1 MMTETCFRVTID
13 KNEDNS
19 TLPQETITPL
29 FFEKLLIHYLFKDLE
44 IRDQLIP
51 YLDPKVFN
59 DSDNIDLVKNI
70 NNFLELHEKF
80 PSINDLK
87 VFIRSAD
94 TLKHLMDVMNIDT
107 SEFDK
112 SFILGELEE
121 FYKKALILDVLVE
134 MREGL
139 DSATRKL
146 SSSPDKLRDALSFT
160 FDSKIGISLLDDGK
174 DLFAAM
180 HDIDRVIS
188 SGLKSLDK
196 LIEGG
201 FHEKSLS
208 LILAQANLGKS
219 LIMCSLAVS
228 ALLQNKNILYISLE
242 MSEEKISERML
253 ANLFDIQMDLLKMM
267 GEERFL
273 SKLKEIQ
280 TTIRSRLMIVAY
292 PPKSVNANRIR
303 AILKDLE
310 IKKKYKPDMVFI
322 DYLGLM
328 IPNSS
333 KKNDNS
339 YGEQKTI
346 SEEVRGVAV
355 EFGFP
360 IVSAIQTN
368 RQGFGSAE
376 LDMTDIADS
385 IGIAATADIIIGV
398 TQTIEM
404 RENNRFIFSIL
415 KNRYGINQTKCYLGV
430 DYPKMRVYNVD
441 DEDDK
446 PRVSPEKVSHGEEV
460 AMSILKKDRQTQ
472 QKKIFQ
478 IN

>member
-1 MMTETCFRVTID
+1 LIPCYNERVKGIFHLSQ
-13 KNEDNS
+13 ED
-19 TLPQETITPL
+19 ITPL
-29 FFEKLLIHYLFKDLE
+29 FFEKLLIHYLFKDVE
-44 IRDQLIP
+44 IREKVIP

-59 DSDNIDLVKNI
+59 DSDNIDLVKNVS
-70 NNFLELHEKF
+70 NFVELHEKF
-80 PSINDLK
+80 PTVNDLK
-87 VFIRSAD
+87 VFAKAPS
-94 TLKHLMDVMNIDT
+94 TVKHLLDIMNIDT
-107 SEFDK
+107 SEFDRT
-112 SFILGELEE
+112 FILGELEE

-146 SSSPDKLRDALSFT
+146 ASAPDKLREALSFT
-160 FDSKIGISLLDDGK
+160 FDSKIGFSLLDDGK
-174 DLFAAM
+174 ELYSAM
-180 HDIDRVIS
+180 HDVDRVIS

-219 LIMCSLAVS
+219 LIMCSLAVA

-253 ANLFDIQMDLLKMM
+253 ANLFDIPMDMLKMM
-267 GEERFL
+267 VEDKFL
-273 SKLKEIQ
+273 DKLKQIQ
-280 TTIRSRLMIVAY
+280 QTIRSRLMIVAY
-292 PPKSVNANRIR
+292 PPKSVSANRIR
-303 AILKDLE
+303 SILKDLE
-310 IKKKYKPDMVFI
+310 IKKRYKPDMVYI

-368 RQGFGSAE
+368 RAGFGSAD

-398 TQTIEM
+398 TQTLEF
-404 RENNRFIFSIL
+404 RENNTFCFSIL

-430 DYPKMRVYNVD
+430 DYPKMRVYNIE
-441 DEDDK
+441 DEK
-446 PRVSPEKVSHGEEV
+446 PKISPEKVDRGEEI
-460 AMSILKKDRQTQ
+460 ALSILKQDRKASQR
-472 QKKIFQ
+472 KIL
-478 IN
+478 IT